1 MNSILKN
8 MTQHFLKK
16 LLLASSGLVLL
27 VYGTI
32 YACADGDWGWS
43 FDSNFTPET
52 FVDKSYSP
60 LFLSTDVFYGI
71 GFDTEHTTRFNE
83 ENIKD
88 WNTYLE
94 GKISEKD
101 LRYFLTD
108 SSSVAVSDLVL
119 FYKKGKTNKKI
130 DNWNKKFNVNDDKVK
145 DFLLFLNDAQI
156 VETYSTQKFDA
167 WNYDETV
174 KPELLSDTNW
184 IKSIEKKYTEITDPF
199 LKNRYW
205 FLVVKASFYS
215 NRQVNATAFFY
226 QTEKTVPKNT
236 LYYRAL
242 AYIAGIE
249 YNQKQY
255 AKSNFLYSQVFD
267 KCPTL
272 RVVAAYCFHPQEQKD
287 WKQSLAM
294 AKKDEDKAALW
305 AIQGFYNDEEK
316 AIAEIYK
323 LQPKNQ
329 HLDYLLTR
337 LINNQENKI
346 DKSFKDISVLENKK
360 RTKDSIRKT
369 TLDLVGKIAES
380 NKTAQPYLWN
390 VAAGYLE
397 TLNGNF
403 KQANKNFDKAESKM
417 PKTPL
422 AINQVRLLRFVNNL
436 SKIDQLSAENEK
448 TILADLSWLYFEL
461 PKNSI
466 EHFRYENAS
475 SWSKNYLASLYRS
488 QKNAVMAE
496 IFNPNTAFY
505 DNEKQLL
512 DMKAFL
518 TKSDKSEIEKIGANV
533 YSIKLSD
540 INYFQAVK
548 ATFENKI
555 PEAIA
560 FMKQADKIQ
569 NTVFYGNPFLGNIKD
584 CHDCDH
590 SAPQKKKYK
599 MIDFLTIIQKMQ
611 ENVTKGVD
619 VYNNNLLLGN
629 AFYNITHFGNGR
641 LFYEGNIAGFG
652 STPNFFRDPIRDM
665 ITNCSLAKAY
675 YQKAFS
681 ASKNNEQRAKIQ
693 YLLAKCERNDYY
705 NKKYYS
711 LNVSSWDIQDDKIN
725 FIAWQG
731 FKNLKTNYSKTKY
744 YKEVINE
751 CGYFKTYT
759 KK

>member
-1 MNSILKN
+1 MKKA
-8 MTQHFLKK
+8 FLKK
-16 LLLASSGLVLL
+16 LLIAFSALALL

-32 YACADGDWGWS
+32 FACADGDWGWS

-71 GFDTEHTTRFNE
+71 GFDTDHRTRFNS

-88 WNTYLE
+88 WSTYLE
-94 GKISEKD
+94 GKIDEKD
-101 LRYFLTD
+101 LTFFLTD
-108 SSSVAVSDLVL
+108 SSSTDVADLNIY
-119 FYKKGKTNKKI
+119 YKKGKTNKWTEK
-130 DNWNKKFNVNDDKVK
+130 WNKKFNINDSKVK
-145 DFLLFLNDAQI
+145 DFLIFLSDAQF
-156 VETYSTQKFDA
+156 VETYSTQQFDS

-174 KPELLSDTNW
+174 KPEVLSDSNW
-184 IKSIEKKYTEITDPF
+184 IKLLVKKYSDTKDPF

-205 FLVVKASFYS
+205 FLIVKANFYS
-215 NRQVNATAFFY
+215 DKPANGITFFN
-226 QTEKTVPKNT
+226 QTEKSAPKNT

-242 AYIAGIE
+242 AYVAGIE
-249 YNQKQY
+249 YKQKHY

-267 KCPTL
+267 KCPTM
-272 RVVAAYCFHPQEQKD
+272 RVVSAYCFHPQEQKD

-294 AKKDEDKAALW
+294 AKTNDEKAALW
-305 AIQGFYNDEEK
+305 AIQGYYNDEER

-346 DKSFKDISVLENKK
+346 DQSFKDKTVLENKK
-360 RTKDSIRKT
+360 RTKDSIQKST
-369 TLDLVGKIAES
+369 INLVTKIAES
-380 NKTAQPYLWN
+380 DKTSKPYLWN

-397 TLNGNF
+397 TLYGNF
-403 KQANKNFDKAESKM
+403 KQADKNFIEAENKM

-422 AINQVRLLRFVNNL
+422 AIDQVRLLRFVNNL
-436 SKIDQLSAENEK
+436 SKIDQLNPENEK
-448 TILADLSWLYFEL
+448 TLLADLSWLYFGL
-461 PKNSI
+461 PKNAV
-466 EHFRYENAS
+466 ENFRYENAS
-475 SWSKNYLASLYRS
+475 AWSKNYLATLYRS
-488 QKNAVMAE
+488 QKNTVMTE
-496 IFNPNTAFY
+496 IFNHESNFY

-512 DMKAFL
+512 NMKAFL
-518 TKSDKSEIEKIGANV
+518 SKANKTELEKIGTST
-533 YSIKLSD
+533 YEIKLAD

-548 ATFENKI
+548 ATFDNKI

-560 FMKQADKIQ
+560 FMKQSDKLQ

-590 SAPQKKKYK
+590 QATQKKKYT
-599 MIDFLTIIQKMQ
+599 MLDFLTIIQKMQ
-611 ENVTKGVD
+611 NDIAKKVD
-619 VYNNNLLLGN
+619 VYNNSLLLGH

-641 LFYEGNIAGFG
+641 LFYEGNIAGSG
-652 STPNFFRDPIRDM
+652 STPDFFRDPIRDM

-675 YQKAFS
+675 YEKAFS
-681 ASKNNEQRAKIQ
+681 AAKNNEQKAKTQ
-693 YLLAKCERNDYY
+693 YMIAKCERNDYY

-711 LNVSSWDIQDDKIN
+711 LNLSTWDIQDDQTN

-731 FKNLKTNYSKTKY
+731 FQNIKANYSKTKY
-744 YKEVINE
+744 YKEIINE
-751 CGYFKTYT
+751 CGYFKTYVQ
-759 KK
+759 K

>member
-1 MNSILKN
+1 MKKA
-8 MTQHFLKK
+8 FLKK
-16 LLLASSGLVLL
+16 LLIAFSVISLL

-60 LFLSTDVFYGI
+60 LFLSTDIFYGI
-71 GFDTEHTTRFNE
+71 GFDTEHRTRFNS

-88 WNTYLE
+88 WSTYLE
-94 GKISEKD
+94 GKINEKD
-101 LRYFLTD
+101 LTFFLTD
-108 SSSVAVSDLVL
+108 SSSTDVSDLNIY
-119 FYKKGKTNKKI
+119 YKKGKTNKWTEK
-130 DNWNKKFNVNDDKVK
+130 WNKKFNINDSKVK

-156 VETYSTQKFDA
+156 VETYSTQQFDS
-167 WNYDETV
+167 WNYDETT
-174 KPELLSDTNW
+174 KPQLLTDGNW
-184 IKSIEKKYTEITDPF
+184 IKSIEKKYTDTKDPF

-205 FLVVKASFYS
+205 FLAIKASFYS
-215 NRQVNATAFFY
+215 DRQVNGVSFFY
-226 QTEKTVPKNT
+226 QTEKTIPKNT

-242 AYIAGIE
+242 AYVAGVE
-249 YNQKQY
+249 YKQKHY

-267 KCPTL
+267 KCPTM
-272 RVVAAYCFHPQEQKD
+272 RVVSAYCFHPQEQKD
-287 WKQSLAM
+287 WKQSLSM
-294 AKKDEDKAALW
+294 AKSDDEKAALW
-305 AIQGFYNDEEK
+305 AIQGYYNDDEK
-316 AIAEIYK
+316 AIVEIYK

-329 HLDYLLTR
+329 HLDFLLTR

-346 DKSFKDISVLENKK
+346 DQSFKDKTVLENKK
-360 RTKDSIRKT
+360 RTKDSIHKST
-369 TLDLVGKIAES
+369 INLVNKIAES
-380 NKTAQPYLWN
+380 DKTSKPYLWN

-403 KQANKNFDKAESKM
+403 KQADKNFDKAESKM

-422 AINQVRLLRFVNNL
+422 AVNQVRLLRFVNNL
-436 SKIDQLSAENEK
+436 SKIDQLNPENEK

-461 PKNSI
+461 PKKPI
-466 EHFRYENAS
+466 ENFRYENAS
-475 SWSKNYLASLYRS
+475 AWSKNYLAALYRT
-488 QKNAVMAE
+488 QKNTVMTE
-496 IFNPNTAFY
+496 IFNHESNFY

-518 TKSDKSEIEKIGANV
+518 SKTNKTEIEKIGTSI
-533 YSIKLSD
+533 YEIKLAD

-548 ATFENKI
+548 ATFENKV

-560 FMKQADKIQ
+560 FMKQSDKLQ

-590 SAPQKKKYK
+590 QAAQKKKYT
-599 MIDFLTIIQKMQ
+599 MLDFLTIIQKMQ
-611 ENVTKGVD
+611 DNVEKKVD
-619 VYNNNLLLGN
+619 VYNNSLLLGH

-641 LFYEGNIAGFG
+641 LFYEGNIAGSG
-652 STPNFFRDPIRDM
+652 STPDFFRDPIRDM

-675 YQKAFS
+675 YEKAFS
-681 ASKNNEQRAKIQ
+681 TSKNSEQKTKTQ
-693 YLLAKCERNDYY
+693 YLMAKCERNDYY

-711 LNVSSWDIQDDKIN
+711 LNVSSWDIQDDKTN

-731 FKNLKTNYSKTKY
+731 FQNIKANYSKTKY
-744 YKEVINE
+744 YKEIINE
-751 CGYFKTYT
+751 CGYFKTYVQ
-759 KK
+759 K

>member
-1 MNSILKN
+1 MI
-8 MTQHFLKK
+8 QPFLKK
-16 LLLASSGLVLL
+16 LLIAFSALALL

-71 GFDTEHTTRFNE
+71 GFDTEHRTRFNS

-88 WNTYLE
+88 WSTYLE
-94 GKISEKD
+94 GKINEKD
-101 LRYFLTD
+101 LTFFLTD
-108 SSSVAVSDLVL
+108 SSSTDVADLNI
-119 FYKKGKTNKKI
+119 FYKKGKTNKWTEK
-130 DNWNKKFNVNDDKVK
+130 WNKKFNINDSKVK
-145 DFLLFLNDAQI
+145 EFLMFLSDAQF
-156 VETYSTQKFDA
+156 VETYSTQQFDS
-167 WNYDETV
+167 WNYDETT
-174 KPELLSDTNW
+174 KPQLLTDGNW
-184 IKSIEKKYTEITDPF
+184 IKSIEKKYSDAKDPF

-205 FLVVKASFYS
+205 FLAIKASFYS
-215 NRQVNATAFFY
+215 DRQVNGVSFFY
-226 QTEKTVPKNT
+226 QTEKSIPKNT

-242 AYIAGIE
+242 AYVAGVE
-249 YNQKQY
+249 YKQKHY

-267 KCPTL
+267 KCPTM
-272 RVVAAYCFHPQEQKD
+272 RVVSAYCFHPQEQKD
-287 WKQSLAM
+287 WKQSLSM
-294 AKKDEDKAALW
+294 AKTDDEKAALW
-305 AIQGFYNDEEK
+305 AIQGYYNDDEK

-329 HLDYLLTR
+329 HLDFLLTR

-346 DKSFKDISVLENKK
+346 DQSFKDKTVLENKK
-360 RTKDSIRKT
+360 RTKDSIRKST
-369 TLDLVGKIAES
+369 INLVNKIAES
-380 NKTAQPYLWN
+380 GKTSKPYLWN

-403 KQANKNFDKAESKM
+403 KQADKNFDKAESKI

-422 AINQVRLLRFVNNL
+422 GVDQVRLLRFVNNL
-436 SKIDQLSAENEK
+436 SKIDQLNPENEK

-461 PKNSI
+461 PKKPI
-466 EHFRYENAS
+466 ESFRYENAS
-475 SWSKNYLASLYRS
+475 AWSKNYLAALYRT
-488 QKNAVMAE
+488 QKNTVITE
-496 IFNPNTAFY
+496 VFNHESNFY

-518 TKSDKSEIEKIGANV
+518 SKANKTELEKIGASI
-533 YSIKLSD
+533 YEIKLAD
-540 INYFQAVK
+540 INYFQGVK

-560 FMKQADKIQ
+560 FIKQSDKLQ

-590 SAPQKKKYK
+590 QAAQKKKYT
-599 MIDFLTIIQKMQ
+599 MLDFLTTIQKMQ
-611 ENVTKGVD
+611 DNVEKKID
-619 VYNNNLLLGN
+619 VYNNSLLLGH

-641 LFYEGNIAGFG
+641 LFYEGNIAGSG
-652 STPNFFRDPIRDM
+652 STPDFFRDPIRDM

-675 YQKAFS
+675 YEKAFL
-681 ASKNNEQRAKIQ
+681 ASKNNEQRAKTQ
-693 YLLAKCERNDYY
+693 YMLAKCERNDYY

-711 LNVSSWDIQDDKIN
+711 LNLSTWDIQDDKTN
-725 FIAWQG
+725 FLAWQG
-731 FKNLKTNYSKTKY
+731 FKNIKANYSKTKY
-744 YKEVINE
+744 YKEIINE
-751 CGYFKTYT
+751 CGYFKTYVQ
-759 KK
+759 K

>member
-1 MNSILKN
+1 MKKA
-8 MTQHFLKK
+8 FLKK
-16 LLLASSGLVLL
+16 LLIAFSALTLL

-32 YACADGDWGWS
+32 YACSDGDWGWS

-60 LFLSTDVFYGI
+60 LFLSTDLFYGI
-71 GFDTEHTTRFNE
+71 GYDTEHLTRFNS

-88 WNTYLE
+88 WSTYLE
-94 GKISEKD
+94 GKIDEKD
-101 LRYFLTD
+101 LTFFLTD
-108 SSSVAVSDLVL
+108 SSSTDVADLNIY
-119 FYKKGKTNKKI
+119 YKKGKTNKWTDK
-130 DNWNKKFNVNDDKVK
+130 WKKKFNINDSKVK
-145 DFLLFLNDAQI
+145 DFFMFLSDAQI
-156 VETYSTQKFDA
+156 VETYSTQQFDS
-167 WNYDETV
+167 WNYDETT
-174 KPELLSDTNW
+174 KPQLLTDGNW
-184 IKSIEKKYTEITDPF
+184 IKSIEKKYNDTKDPF

-205 FLVVKASFYS
+205 FLAIKASFYS
-215 NRQVNATAFFY
+215 DRQVNGVAFFY
-226 QTEKTVPKNT
+226 QTEKSIPKNT

-242 AYIAGIE
+242 AYIAGVE
-249 YNQKQY
+249 YKQKHY

-272 RVVAAYCFHPQEQKD
+272 RVVSAYCFHPQDEKD
-287 WKQSLAM
+287 WKQSLSM
-294 AKKDEDKAALW
+294 VKNNDEKSALW
-305 AIQGFYNDEEK
+305 AIQGYYNDEEK

-346 DKSFKDISVLENKK
+346 DQSFKDKTVLENKK
-360 RTKDSIRKT
+360 RTKDSIHKST
-369 TLDLVGKIAES
+369 IDLVTKIAQSDKTS
-380 NKTAQPYLWN
+380 NPYLWN

-403 KQANKNFDKAESKM
+403 KQADKNFDKAENKM

-436 SKIDQLSAENEK
+436 SKIDQLNLENEK
-448 TILADLSWLYFEL
+448 TILADLSWLYSEL
-461 PKNSI
+461 PKSSI
-466 EHFRYENAS
+466 ENFRYENAS
-475 SWSKNYLASLYRS
+475 AWSKNYLAALYRS
-488 QKNAVMAE
+488 QKNTVMTE
-496 IFNPNTAFY
+496 IFNHESSFY

-518 TKSDKSEIEKIGANV
+518 SKVNKTEIEKIGASI
-533 YSIKLSD
+533 YEIKLAD

-560 FMKQADKIQ
+560 FIKQSDKLQ
-569 NTVFYGNPFLGNIKD
+569 NTVFYGNPFIGNLKD

-590 SAPQKKKYK
+590 QALQKKKYT
-599 MIDFLTIIQKMQ
+599 MLDFLTIIQKMQ
-611 ENVTKGVD
+611 DNVTKQVD

-641 LFYEGNIAGFG
+641 LFYEGKIAGEG
-652 STPNFFRDPIRDM
+652 STPDFFRDPIREM

-675 YQKAFS
+675 YEKAFL
-681 ASKNNEQRAKIQ
+681 ATKNNEQKAKTQ
-693 YLLAKCERNDYY
+693 YMMSKCERNDYY

-711 LNVSSWDIQDDKIN
+711 LNLSTWDIQDDQTN

-731 FKNLKTNYSKTKY
+731 FKNIKANYSKTKY
-744 YKEVINE
+744 YKEIINE
-751 CGYFKTYT
+751 CGYFKTYVQ
-759 KK
+759 K

>member
-1 MNSILKN
+1 MKKA
-8 MTQHFLKK
+8 FLKK
-16 LLLASSGLVLL
+16 LLIAFSALALL

-32 YACADGDWGWS
+32 FACADGDWGWS

-71 GFDTEHTTRFNE
+71 GFDTDHRTRFNS

-88 WNTYLE
+88 WSTYLE
-94 GKISEKD
+94 GKIDEKD
-101 LRYFLTD
+101 LTFFLTD
-108 SSSVAVSDLVL
+108 SSSTDVADLNIY
-119 FYKKGKTNKKI
+119 YKKGKTNKWTEK
-130 DNWNKKFNVNDDKVK
+130 WNKKFNINDSKVK
-145 DFLLFLNDAQI
+145 DFLIFLSDAQF
-156 VETYSTQKFDA
+156 VETYSTQQFDS

-174 KPELLSDTNW
+174 KPEVLSDSNW
-184 IKSIEKKYTEITDPF
+184 IKLLVKKYSDTKDPF

-205 FLVVKASFYS
+205 FLIVKANFYS
-215 NRQVNATAFFY
+215 DKPANGITFFN
-226 QTEKTVPKNT
+226 QTEKSAPKNT

-242 AYIAGIE
+242 AYVAGIE
-249 YNQKQY
+249 YKQKHY

-267 KCPTL
+267 KCPTM
-272 RVVAAYCFHPQEQKD
+272 RVVSAYCFHPQEQKD

-294 AKKDEDKAALW
+294 AKTNDEKAALW
-305 AIQGFYNDEEK
+305 AIQGYYNDEER

-346 DKSFKDISVLENKK
+346 DQSFKDKTVLENKK
-360 RTKDSIRKT
+360 RTKDSIQKST
-369 TLDLVGKIAES
+369 INLVTKIAES
-380 NKTAQPYLWN
+380 DKTSKPYLWN

-403 KQANKNFDKAESKM
+403 KQADKNFIEAENKM

-422 AINQVRLLRFVNNL
+422 AIDQVRLLRFVNNL
-436 SKIDQLSAENEK
+436 SKIDQLNPENEK
-448 TILADLSWLYFEL
+448 TLLADLSWLYFGL
-461 PKNSI
+461 PKNAV
-466 EHFRYENAS
+466 ENFRYENAS
-475 SWSKNYLASLYRS
+475 AWSKNYLATLYRS
-488 QKNAVMAE
+488 QKNTVMTE
-496 IFNPNTAFY
+496 IFNHESNFY

-512 DMKAFL
+512 NMKAFL
-518 TKSDKSEIEKIGANV
+518 SKANKTELEKIGTST
-533 YSIKLSD
+533 YEIKLAD

-548 ATFENKI
+548 ATFDNKI

-560 FMKQADKIQ
+560 FMKQSDKLQ

-590 SAPQKKKYK
+590 QATQKKKYT
-599 MIDFLTIIQKMQ
+599 MLDFLTIIQKMQ
-611 ENVTKGVD
+611 NDIAKKVD
-619 VYNNNLLLGN
+619 VYNNSLLLGH

-641 LFYEGNIAGFG
+641 LFYEGNIAGSG
-652 STPNFFRDPIRDM
+652 STPDFFRDPIRDM

-675 YQKAFS
+675 YEKAFS
-681 ASKNNEQRAKIQ
+681 AAKNNEQKAKTQ
-693 YLLAKCERNDYY
+693 YMIAKCERNDYY

-711 LNVSSWDIQDDKIN
+711 LNLSTWDIQDDQTN

-731 FKNLKTNYSKTKY
+731 FQNIKANYSKTKY
-744 YKEVINE
+744 YKEIINE
-751 CGYFKTYT
+751 CGYFKTYVQ
-759 KK
+759 K

>member
-1 MNSILKN
+1 MI
-8 MTQHFLKK
+8 QPFLKK
-16 LLLASSGLVLL
+16 LLIAFSALALL

-71 GFDTEHTTRFNE
+71 GFDTEHRTRFNS

-88 WNTYLE
+88 WSTYLE
-94 GKISEKD
+94 GKINEKD
-101 LRYFLTD
+101 LTFFLTD
-108 SSSVAVSDLVL
+108 SSSTDVSDLNIY
-119 FYKKGKTNKKI
+119 YKKGKTNKWTEK
-130 DNWNKKFNVNDDKVK
+130 WNKKFNINDSKVK
-145 DFLLFLNDAQI
+145 DFLMFLSDAQI
-156 VETYSTQKFDA
+156 VETYSTQQFDS
-167 WNYDETV
+167 WNYDETT
-174 KPELLSDTNW
+174 KPQLLTDGNW
-184 IKSIEKKYTEITDPF
+184 IKSIEKKYSDAKDPF

-205 FLVVKASFYS
+205 FLAIKASFYS
-215 NRQVNATAFFY
+215 DRQVNGVSFFY
-226 QTEKTVPKNT
+226 QTEKSIPKNT

-242 AYIAGIE
+242 AYVAGVE
-249 YNQKQY
+249 YKQKHY

-267 KCPTL
+267 KCPTM
-272 RVVAAYCFHPQEQKD
+272 RVVSAYCFHPQEQKD
-287 WKQSLAM
+287 WKQSLSM
-294 AKKDEDKAALW
+294 AKTDDEKAALW
-305 AIQGFYNDEEK
+305 AIQGYYNDDEK

-329 HLDYLLTR
+329 HLDFLLTR

-346 DKSFKDISVLENKK
+346 DQSFKDKTVLENKK
-360 RTKDSIRKT
+360 RTKDSIQKST
-369 TLDLVGKIAES
+369 INLVTKIAES
-380 NKTAQPYLWN
+380 DKTSKPYLWN

-403 KQANKNFDKAESKM
+403 KQADKNFDKAESKM

-422 AINQVRLLRFVNNL
+422 AVDQVRLLRFVNNL
-436 SKIDQLSAENEK
+436 SKIDQLNPENEK

-461 PKNSI
+461 PKKPI
-466 EHFRYENAS
+466 ENFRYENAS
-475 SWSKNYLASLYRS
+475 AWSKNYLAALYRS
-488 QKNAVMAE
+488 QKNTVMTE
-496 IFNPNTAFY
+496 IFNHESSFY
-505 DNEKQLL
+505 DHEKQLL

-518 TKSDKSEIEKIGANV
+518 SKANKTEIEKIGASI
-533 YSIKLSD
+533 YEIKLAD
-540 INYFQAVK
+540 INYFQGVK

-560 FMKQADKIQ
+560 FIKQSDKLQ

-590 SAPQKKKYK
+590 QAAQKKKYT
-599 MIDFLTIIQKMQ
+599 MLDFLTIIQKMQ
-611 ENVTKGVD
+611 DNVEKKVD
-619 VYNNNLLLGN
+619 VYNNSLLLGN

-641 LFYEGNIAGFG
+641 LFYEGNIAGSG
-652 STPNFFRDPIRDM
+652 STPDFFRDPIRDM

-675 YQKAFS
+675 YEKAFS
-681 ASKNNEQRAKIQ
+681 AAKNNEQKAKTQ
-693 YLLAKCERNDYY
+693 YMMAKCERNDYY

-711 LNVSSWDIQDDKIN
+711 LNLSTWDIQDDKTN

-731 FKNLKTNYSKTKY
+731 FKNIKANYSKTKY
-744 YKEVINE
+744 YKEIINE
-751 CGYFKTYT
+751 CGYFKTYVQ
-759 KK
+759 K

>member
-1 MNSILKN
+1 MKKA
-8 MTQHFLKK
+8 FLKK
-16 LLLASSGLVLL
+16 LLIAFSALTLL

-32 YACADGDWGWS
+32 YACSDGDWGWS

-71 GFDTEHTTRFNE
+71 GYDTEHLTRFNS

-88 WNTYLE
+88 WSTYLE
-94 GKISEKD
+94 GKIDEKD
-101 LRYFLTD
+101 LTFFLTD
-108 SSSVAVSDLVL
+108 SSSTDVADLVVY
-119 FYKKGKTNKKI
+119 YKKGKSNKWTDKWNKKI
-130 DNWNKKFNVNDDKVK
+130 KLNDSKIK

-156 VETYSTQKFDA
+156 VETYSTQKYDS

-174 KPELLSDTNW
+174 KPEVLSDLNW
-184 IKSIEKKYTEITDPF
+184 IKTLEKKYNETKDPF

-205 FLVVKASFYS
+205 FLIIKANFYS
-215 NRQVNATAFFY
+215 DQQINGVTFFN

-249 YNQKQY
+249 YKQKHF

-267 KCPTL
+267 KCPTM
-272 RVVAAYCFHPQEQKD
+272 RVVSAYCFHPQEEKD
-287 WKQSLAM
+287 WQQSLSM
-294 AKKDEDKAALW
+294 TKIKEEKAALW
-305 AIQGFYNDEEK
+305 AIQGYYNDEEK

-346 DKSFKDISVLENKK
+346 DQSFKDKTVLENKK
-360 RTKDSIRKT
+360 RTKDSIHKST
-369 TLDLVGKIAES
+369 INLVTKIAES
-380 NKTAQPYLWN
+380 DKTAKPYLWN

-403 KQANKNFDKAESKM
+403 KQADKDFDKAENIM
-417 PKTPL
+417 PKTTL

-436 SKIDQLSAENEK
+436 SKIDQLNPENEK
-448 TILADLSWLYFEL
+448 TILADLSWLYSEL
-461 PKNSI
+461 PKNAI
-466 EHFRYENAS
+466 ENFRYENATA
-475 SWSKNYLASLYRS
+475 WSKNYLAALYRS
-488 QKNAVMAE
+488 QKNTVMAE
-496 IFNPNTAFY
+496 IFNHESGFY

-512 DMKAFL
+512 AMKAFL
-518 TKSDKSEIEKIGANV
+518 SKANKTEIEKIGATI
-533 YSIKLSD
+533 YEIKLAD
-540 INYFQAVK
+540 INYFQGVK
-548 ATFENKI
+548 ATFQNKI

-560 FMKQADKIQ
+560 FMKQADGLEK
-569 NTVFYGNPFLGNIKD
+569 TVFYGNPFLGNIKD

-590 SAPQKKKYK
+590 QAPQKKKYT
-599 MIDFLTIIQKMQ
+599 MLDFLTIIQKMQ
-611 ENVTKGVD
+611 DNTAKQVD
-619 VYNNNLLLGN
+619 LYNNNLLLGN

-641 LFYEGNIAGFG
+641 LFYEGNIAGEG
-652 STPNFFRDPIRDM
+652 STPDFFRDPIRDM
-665 ITNCSLAKAY
+665 ITNCSLAKTY
-675 YQKAFS
+675 YEKAFM
-681 ASKNNEQRAKIQ
+681 ATKNNEQKAKCQ
-693 YLLAKCERNDYY
+693 YMIAKCERNDFY

-711 LNVSSWDIQDDKIN
+711 LNLSTWDIQDDQIN

-731 FKNLKTNYSKTKY
+731 FKNLKANYSKTKY
-744 YKEVINE
+744 YQEIINE
-751 CGYFKTYT
+751 CGYFKTYAR
-759 KK
+759 K